1 MDKQLSNK
9 YGLQFLN
16 KEQED
21 CYNEIYLNN
30 SILILKR
37 RHVGTTSVLK
47 KYVTEELLKGK
58 NKTIFYM
65 SPLAITNRSFKIDVS
80 KLVTAIS
87 EYECKSSTN
96 KIVIESNNNKL
107 LCLNNKPDS
116 FRDLQQINTFIYD
129 EIGFDRDNFD
139 AWIKTLELYKQFFPL
154 NQLKIIFTYTME
166 ESGKQT
172 HPCNNMVWQWLLTND
187 FKKVTMTEMLNL
199 KEL

>member
-1 MDKQLSNK
+1 MDKQLLNK
-9 YGLQFLN
+9 YGLRFLN

-21 CYNEIYLNN
+21 CYNEIYLNS

-65 SPLAITNRSFKIDVS
+65 SPLTITNKSFKIDVS
-80 KLVTAIS
+80 ELVTSIS
-87 EYECKSSTN
+87 GYECESSKN

-107 LCLNNKPDS
+107 FCLNSKPDS

-129 EIGFDRDNFD
+129 EIGFERDNFD
-139 AWIKTLELYKQFFPL
+139 ALTKTLELYKQFFP
-154 NQLKIIFTYTME
+154 LKIIFTYTME

>member
-1 MDKQLSNK
+1 MDKPLLNK
-9 YGLQFLN
+9 YGLRFLN

-30 SILILKR
+30 PILILKR

-65 SPLAITNRSFKIDVS
+65 SPLTITNKSFKIDVS
-80 KLVTAIS
+80 ELVTSIS
-87 EYECKSSTN
+87 GYECESSKN

-107 LCLNNKPDS
+107 LCLNSKPDS

-129 EIGFDRDNFD
+129 EIGFERDNFD
-139 AWIKTLELYKQFFPL
+139 ALTKTLELYKQFFP
-154 NQLKIIFTYTME
+154 LKIIFTYTME

>member
-1 MDKQLSNK
+1 MDKQLLNK

-30 SILILKR
+30 SILILKGR
-37 RHVGTTSVLK
+37 NVGTTSLLK
-47 KYVTEELLKGK
+47 KYVTEELLKGE

-87 EYECKSSTN
+87 EYECESSTN

-116 FRDLQQINTFIYD
+116 FCDLRQITTLIYD
-129 EIGFDRDNFD
+129 EIGFERDNFD
-139 AWIKTLELYKQFFPL
+139 ALIKTLELYKQFFSVKSVKDNL
-154 NQLKIIFTYTME
+154 HIHDGRKR
-166 ESGKQT
+166 K
-172 HPCNNMVWQWLLTND
+172 TN
-187 FKKVTMTEMLNL
+187 LSL
-199 KEL
+199 Q